1 MNFCFTCSSTPLQ
14 YITHH
19 NTIRMHLH
27 HYTRSL
33 GVVQTVHLPPFV
45 DIVCLHLTNMAE
57 NMFLHNIMFWAL
69 VALGEFSHRTPHIRI
84 YVLSISSMGEIFIRN
99 SCWLL
104 ESILLSNRNVIRLI
118 FHKKD

>member
-69 VALGEFSHRTPHIRI
+69 VALGEFSHRTPHISI
-84 YVLSISSMGEIFIRN
+84 CLIVNYDAEFSDCLDFNVLMLN
-99 SCWLL
+99 SVARY
-104 ESILLSNRNVIRLI
+104 SRNVKH
-118 FHKKD
+118 FC